1 MTKSLAIALIAV
13 SLGACA
19 GGPTREGGVASL
31 DALRDA
37 QAACAARGGTMQL
50 KPEGDPTYIGAYA
63 CQRN

>member
-1 MTKSLAIALIAV
+1 MRAAAIPLMALALC
-13 SLGACA
+13 ACA

-50 KPEGDPTYIGAYA
+50 KPEGDPSYIGAYA